1 MLEVPVD
8 GAREEKEGWDDNW
21 EDFEDLGGILV
32 KSEGP
37 KEDTMYDKKT
47 SLKVEVNL
55 IRNFYFL
62 LSCIAYYWGCIL
74 KLKKE

>member
-1 MLEVPVD
+1 MLLGVLEVPVD
-8 GAREEKEGWDDNW
+8 RAREEKEGWDDNW
-21 EDFEDLGGILV
+21 EDFEDLRGIFV

-37 KEDTMYDKKT
+37 KEDAMYDKKN

-62 LSCIAYYWGCIL
+62 LSCITYYWGCIL
-74 KLKKE
+74 